1 MIHDMLEKFLMVS
14 EFSDKNE
21 SLRQQRKGKS
31 GYRNTDR
38 NNQ

>member
-21 SLRQQRKGKS
+21 SLRQKRKGRS
-31 GYRNTDR
+31 GYTEREK
-38 NNQ
+38 